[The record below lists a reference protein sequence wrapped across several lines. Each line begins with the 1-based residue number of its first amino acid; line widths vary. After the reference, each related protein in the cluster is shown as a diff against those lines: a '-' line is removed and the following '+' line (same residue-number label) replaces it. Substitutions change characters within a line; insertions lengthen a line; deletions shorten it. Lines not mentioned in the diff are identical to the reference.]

1 MTLVLRVI
9 TDSNSLVKLWE
20 KNPGLRSTSL
30 LQDCD
35 HIVSVEVCPWAEEEG
50 LQKQGL
56 NSPLVG
62 HLCLCLAMNP
72 WHVLTKEACLSACL
86 FVLATLCLLH
96 CSWVSP
102 LFNRKAK
109 VLKILPRAEEM
120 AQPVQSTCHGS
131 LKTWAQ
137 IPGTHLRLATVGRIC
152 SSMGGRNKRFPA

>member
-20 KNPGLRSTSL
+20 KNPGLRFTSL
-30 LQDCD
+30 LQDCY
-35 HIVSVEVCPWAEEEG
+35 HVVSVEVCPWAEEEG

-56 NSPLVG
+56 NSHLVG
-62 HLCLCLAMNP
+62 HLCLCLAVNP

-109 VLKILPRAEEM
+109 VLKIFPRAEET
-120 AQPVQSTCHGS
+120 AQPVQST
-131 LKTWAQ
+131 LPWK
-137 IPGTHLRLATVGRIC
+137 LENL
-152 SSMGGRNKRFPA
+152 SSDPRNPPKASHSWTYL